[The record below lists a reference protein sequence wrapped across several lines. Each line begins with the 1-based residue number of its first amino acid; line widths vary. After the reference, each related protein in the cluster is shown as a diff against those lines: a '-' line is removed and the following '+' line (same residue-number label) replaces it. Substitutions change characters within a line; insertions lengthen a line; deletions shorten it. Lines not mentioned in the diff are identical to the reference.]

1 MEELPNDNVFN
12 FKKKLNYSWVA
23 MSTHRGEEEFVI
35 AVSKIIKEKKIISQC
50 ILIPRHIERIKEIL
64 DFLKL
69 HNCNYQLKSEKP
81 EPQADNDFYIVDSYG
96 DTKKIFEQ
104 INLVF
109 LGGSIINHGGQ
120 NPLEAAKEGCSVFHG
135 PHIHNFSEIY
145 EFLDNNG
152 ISTLVKNQHELATS
166 LILNFEKPSNNQ
178 KFKDIMTGH
187 SKTILLDHINY
198 LNSFIK

>member
-1 MEELPNDNVFN
+1 M
-12 FKKKLNYSWVA
+12 
-23 MSTHRGEEEFVI
+23 
-35 AVSKIIKEKKIISQC
+35 
-50 ILIPRHIERIKEIL
+50 
-64 DFLKL
+64 LKL
-69 HNCNYQLKSEKP
+69 HNCSYQLKSEKP
-81 EPQADNDFYIVDSYG
+81 ESQADNDFYIVDSYG

-178 KFKDIMTGH
+178 KFKDIMKDH